1 MKSLRKILRDIV
13 FAIAAAAA
21 FLPALAN
28 ATIVEIETNLGTFQ
42 VNLYDTDT
50 PDTVANFLTYVQDG
64 DYSDSVI
71 HRSVAGFIVQGGG
84 LLTDGN
90 ATLSEITARAPVQN
104 EPVFANVRGTIAM
117 AKLASGPNTATSQ
130 WFFNLS
136 DNTTN
141 LDNQNGGFTVFGQV
155 IDDGMTVVDAI
166 AAVPTFNNVFGLNDF
181 PLQNYTPGNPLINDN
196 LVIVTSITVIDTTVD
211 SAAALNKPLTTRDD
225 SGGNN
230 GGGTNLGGGGG
241 GGSFALLSLF
251 SLLLLGR
258 RRYGLAK
265 AT

>member
-1 MKSLRKILRDIV
+1 MTSLRKIRKNAM
-13 FAIAAAAA
+13 FAIAILAA

-50 PDTVANFLTYVQDG
+50 PDTVANFLAYVQDG

-90 ATLSEITARAPVQN
+90 AVLSEIIARAPVQN

-181 PLQNYTPGNPLINDN
+181 PLQNFTPGNPLLNDN
-196 LVIVTSITVIDTTVD
+196 LVIVTSITVISTDVD
-211 SAAALNKPLTTRDD
+211 SAAGLNRPLTTRDD
-225 SGGNN
+225 NNGGNN
-230 GGGTNLGGGGG
+230 GGGGGGG
-241 GGSFALLSLF
+241 GGSFGLLSLF
-251 SLLLLGR
+251 GLLILGR
-258 RRYGLAK
+258 RRYRLAK

>member
-1 MKSLRKILRDIV
+1 MHSLRMIRKNTA
-13 FAIAAAAA
+13 FAIVVLAA

-50 PDTVANFLTYVQDG
+50 PDTVANFLAYVQDG

-84 LLTDGN
+84 LITDGN
-90 ATLSEITARAPVQN
+90 ATLSEVTARAPVQN

-130 WFFNLS
+130 WFFNLAN
-136 DNTTN
+136 NTAN

-155 IDDGMTVVDAI
+155 IDDGMTVVDSI

-196 LVIVTSITVIDTTVD
+196 LVIITAITVISTDAD
-211 SAAALNKPLTTRDD
+211 SAAGLNKPLTTRDD

-230 GGGTNLGGGGG
+230 GGGGSLGGGGG
-241 GGSFALLSLF
+241 GSIGLLALF
-251 SLLLLGR
+251 GLLALGR
-258 RRYGLAK
+258 RRYRLFQA
-265 AT
+265 A

>member
-1 MKSLRKILRDIV
+1 MQSSFSSRFGI
-13 FAIAAAAA
+13 AIAIIILGAL
-21 FLPALAN
+21 LPPISS
-28 ATIVEIETNLGTFQ
+28 ATIVEVETNLGTFQ

-50 PDTVANFLTYVQDG
+50 PATVANFLAYVQDG
-64 DYSDSVI
+64 NYSDSVI

-84 LLTDGN
+84 LTTDGN

-117 AKLASGPNTATSQ
+117 AKLASGPDTATSQ

-136 DNTTN
+136 DNTAN

-181 PLQNYTPGNPLINDN
+181 PLQNYTPPNPLLNDN
-196 LVIVTSITVIDTTVD
+196 LVIITSITVVSTDAD
-211 SAAALNKPLTTRDD
+211 SAAGLNKPLTTRGDNN
-225 SGGNN
+225 GGNN

-241 GGSFALLSLF
+241 GYFGLLSLI
-251 SLLLLGR
+251 SLLVLGR
-258 RRYGLAK
+258 RRYRSFKTA
-265 AT
+265 